1 MKPYSLNIR
10 GRLVEFNRPVVM
22 GIVNLTDDS
31 FHAPSRVTD
40 EDTLVSRVGD
50 MLEAGA
56 GIIDMGA
63 CSTRPGS
70 EAPETGPETER
81 LCRGIEAV
89 RRAFGKDVVI
99 SADTYRATVAR
110 AAYESGADIINDVS
124 GGSLDD
130 DMFATVSALGAPY
143 VLMHMRG
150 TPQNMQAHCDYGD
163 VTAEVIADLSRKLRK
178 LSDVGVAD
186 VIIDPGFGFA
196 KTLRQNYSLL
206 SHLDAFEVLGRPL
219 LVGLSHK
226 SMLRAVAADT
236 LAATTAANMAA
247 MMGGASILRVHDV
260 AAAVAAVN
268 VYEMINNQRYGFRD

>member
-89 RRAFGKDVVI
+89 RRAFGQDVVI

-206 SHLDAFEVLGRPL
+206 SHLNAFEVLGRPL

>member
-260 AAAVAAVN
+260 AEAVAAVN

>member
-40 EDTLVSRVGD
+40 EDTLVSRIGD

-206 SHLDAFEVLGRPL
+206 SHLNAFEVLGRPL

-236 LAATTAANMAA
+236 LAATTTANMAA

>member
-31 FHAPSRVTD
+31 FLAPSRVTD

-81 LCRGIEAV
+81 LCRGIETV

-178 LSDVGVAD
+178 LSDAGVAD